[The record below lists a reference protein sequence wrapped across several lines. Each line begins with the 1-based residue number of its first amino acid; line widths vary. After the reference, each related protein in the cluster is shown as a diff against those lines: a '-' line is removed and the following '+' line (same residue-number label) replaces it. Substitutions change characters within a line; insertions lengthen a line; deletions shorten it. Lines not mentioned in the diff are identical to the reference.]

1 MEYSKI
7 KHGIFLS
14 RPNRFLAN
22 VIVDGNEETVHV
34 KNTGR
39 LKELLISGTEIVLE
53 ESNNPNRKTKYSL
66 IGIYKGKELVNIDSQ
81 APNAAVFEAVKDG
94 KIKEIGKPQF
104 VKREVKYGD
113 SRFDIYYERDGV
125 KGFVEVKGVNL
136 EIDGVAKFPD
146 APTQRGAKHLNELIK
161 AHSEGYECSVL
172 FAIQMK
178 GIKAFMPNTDMDK
191 IFSNALKA
199 ASKAGVNV
207 LAYDCKITESSMTI
221 DEKMDVII

>member
-81 APNAAVFEAVKDG
+81 APNEAVFEAVKDG
-94 KIKEIGKPQF
+94 KIKEIGIPQF

-178 GIKAFMPNTDMDK
+178 GIKAFMPNADMDK

-221 DEKMDVII
+221 DEKIDVII